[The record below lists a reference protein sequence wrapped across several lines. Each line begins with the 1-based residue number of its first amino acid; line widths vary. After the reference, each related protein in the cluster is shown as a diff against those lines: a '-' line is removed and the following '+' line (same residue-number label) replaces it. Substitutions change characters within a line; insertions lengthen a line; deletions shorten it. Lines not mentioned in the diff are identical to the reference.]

1 MISWVSQHVTSIVDY
16 CIIIHLYKQFV
27 VVFTKQPKSN
37 GLITRAEG
45 SDVVLGCEATG
56 HGVQN
61 LMYEWKRVM
70 KVLPSNVRR
79 SNGGRNLTII
89 SITKDDEGQY
99 YCEISYK
106 GNKVSS
112 MKVQVSVKSK
122 LLIQLSSSQVFYIQ
136 LNANRE
142 TISQ

>member
-1 MISWVSQHVTSIVDY
+1 M
-16 CIIIHLYKQFV
+16 
-27 VVFTKQPKSN
+27 FTKQPNSK
-37 GLITRAEG
+37 GPITRAEG

-56 HGVQN
+56 NGVQN

-79 SNGGRNLTII
+79 SNGGRNLTIL

-99 YCEISYK
+99 YCEVSHK
-106 GNKVSS
+106 GNKLSS
-112 MKVQVSVKSK
+112 MRVQVSVKSK
-122 LLIQLSSSQVFYIQ
+122 LLIQLNSSQVFYIQ

-142 TISQ
+142 TINQ